1 MLKDVILCPPDV
13 VQGRAPRTA
22 ANDERALGNFYASA
36 FSFIETITSSKQ
48 WRRLERKHAGG
59 IIHRSLSFA
68 WFIPFVRPRLTH
80 RQRLKS

>member
-48 WRRLERKHAGG
+48 RRRLERKHAGG

-68 WFIPFVRPRLTH
+68 WFIHLCGRG
-80 RQRLKS
+80 